1 MPIIQSTHSINGEPV
16 IINIEMDDAPAP
28 ENHYKDTR
36 GEITD
41 KVIKAAQDYF
51 AEGLSLAR
59 NCASSMA
66 ETLNSMGENVRPD
79 EIEAQ
84 LSIKLD
90 ANAGAVLTKLGAEAQ
105 LQVKMKWTTKKIA

>member
-1 MPIIQSTHSINGEPV
+1 MPIIQSTHLINGEQV
-16 IINIEMDDAPAP
+16 IINIEMDKAPAP
-28 ENHYKDTR
+28 ETPYTDTR
-36 GEITD
+36 QITE

-90 ANAGAVLTKLGAEAQ
+90 AVAGAVLTKLGAEAQ
-105 LQVKMKWTTKKIA
+105 LQVKMKWTTKKKA

>member
-1 MPIIQSTHSINGEPV
+1 MPIIQSTHKINGEKV
-16 IINIEMDDAPAP
+16 IINIEMDKAQAP
-28 ENHYKDTR
+28 ETPYADTR
-36 GEITD
+36 QITE

-66 ETLNSMGENVRPD
+66 ETLNSMGDNVRPD

-90 ANAGAVLTKLGAEAQ
+90 AEAGAVLTKLGAEAQ
-105 LQVKMKWTTKKIA
+105 LQVKMKWTTKKKA

>member
-1 MPIIQSTHSINGEPV
+1 MPIIPSTHSINGEKV
-16 IINIEMDDAPAP
+16 IINIEMDKAPAP
-28 ENHYKDTR
+28 EKVYTDTR
-36 GEITD
+36 EITE
-41 KVIKAAQDYF
+41 KVIKAAHDYF
-51 AEGLSLAR
+51 AEELSLAR

-90 ANAGAVLTKLGAEAQ
+90 AEAGAVLTKLGAEAQ
-105 LQVKMKWTTKKIA
+105 LQVKMKWTTKKKA